1 MNLEKIKTQLEE
13 NKSFLSWRDSIGLSF
28 EDFSIYK
35 PLNEFNWQKIKQG
48 KEDIGY
54 YFIELKEDDS
64 IKGVFYDM
72 DNEAVRLNTL
82 RKIGK

>member
-1 MNLEKIKTQLEE
+1 MNLENIKTQLEV
-13 NKSFLSWRDSIGLSF
+13 NKSFLYWKDSIGLSF

-35 PLNEFNWQKIKQG
+35 PLNDFNWQKIKQG
-48 KEDIGY
+48 KEDIGHY
-54 YFIELKEDDS
+54 YIQLKEDDS

-72 DNEAVRLNTL
+72 DNEAVRQNTL